1 MAKQSYP
8 EKLDDF
14 VFDSVLNVREKIL
27 RTYPEESMLDSIMR
41 ASYLAMQPQEQAQ
54 ILQNLGPDWIVKVS
68 ANIEKKLSEIDKQ
81 GAS

>member
-8 EKLDDF
+8 EKLDEF
-14 VFDSVLNVREKIL
+14 IFDSLLNVREKIL
-27 RTYPEESMLDSIMR
+27 RVYPEETTLASITR
-41 ASYLAMQPQEQAQ
+41 SSYLSMQPQEQAQ
-54 ILQNLGPDWIVKVS
+54 IMQTLGPDWIVKIS